1 MGIRNTTS
9 RWGALAQ
16 LLHWTVVALILVQ
29 VALINYADSLPL
41 GMAKLAAIARH
52 KSVGITILVL
62 ALIRV
67 VWRWT
72 NQTPALPT
80 TMPSWQRRLARSS
93 HALLYGCLFALPLT
107 GWMMSSAKNYSVSW
121 FNLVQLPNLVAPDE
135 STYDF
140 MRDAHELLVW
150 VLAATALVHVAGAL
164 KHHWIDRD
172 DILRRMLPGKT
183 KP

>member
-80 TMPSWQRRLARSS
+80 TMATSARAQLACAAVWLSVRPAIDRLDDVFSKE
-93 HALLYGCLFALPLT
+93 LFRQ
-107 GWMMSSAKNYSVSW
+107 
-121 FNLVQLPNLVAPDE
+121 LVQPGAAAE
-135 STYDF
+135 SGC
-140 MRDAHELLVW
+140 A
-150 VLAATALVHVAGAL
+150 
-164 KHHWIDRD
+164 
-172 DILRRMLPGKT
+172 
-183 KP
+183 